1 MAMEIGQIQDVM
13 LLYTMHYLFSNKKK
27 KGYLKFSQLNVS
39 SLRRG
44 HANLLCIVPNLN
56 CAKQSFTSAASKVYT
71 NLILI
76 VKTTKI
82 QERLMIPALT
92 SKVLSQDSLVSSR
105 SPQRVE
111 CVER

>member
-56 CAKQSFTSAASKVYT
+56 SVT
-71 NLILI
+71 N
-76 VKTTKI
+76 T
-82 QERLMIPALT
+82 E
-92 SKVLSQDSLVSSR
+92 
-105 SPQRVE
+105 VE
-111 CVER
+111 GHGFSTNMVFI